1 MARNLSRNTELY
13 VSTLAPADIAGSA
26 VGTPTVANTNN
37 TWKVNV
43 LDGYS
48 FSQDTST
55 QEVGVSEAASECT
68 GVAGLARAT
77 LTFNTALNP
86 VDVSFGVYVRPT
98 NVGGAMPTCTEL
110 PLWAAALGNTAA
122 YDASPAAAGAG
133 ATYAQ
138 AIGATDSLTFTTEQ
152 SDQNEL
158 MLLYLYFV
166 LDSTTYVVGE
176 FTVGTIEADFSI
188 DGIAMLNISGSGTTI
203 QENPSD
209 VHSQFGTATPALT
222 AGTNYVDVPA
232 TTSASFLRNKLGTL
246 ELIDN
251 QGSATGDDSDTVS
264 GTPTG
269 GVVTVT
275 TGGLT
280 VDAYIGGR
288 IRNTT
293 STPNEWAQVIDND
306 ATTVTVASA
315 DAALVATW
323 SNTDNVELYTATTHS
338 ETIYCIPITGGS
350 LTLENNM
357 SYLTPEELAIVNQ
370 PLAGFTG
377 SRSIS
382 GSVTAYL
389 NTGAMGSG
397 GLLQDLLEKVTE
409 VNNDFYVKFHMGN
422 DTGSVPRVDFDI
434 PHAQIGIPTTNVE
447 DIISTEITF
456 NAKSW
461 DATAGAQS
469 FEGANEMTVAYV
481 LDQP

>member
-110 PLWAAALGNTAA
+110 PLWAAALGNDTAYA
-122 YDASPAAAGAG
+122 ASPAAASAG

-158 MLLYLYFV
+158 LLLYLYFV

-203 QENPSD
+203 QENPSN
-209 VHSQFGTATPALT
+209 VHAQFGTTTPALT
-222 AGTNYVDVPA
+222 AGTNYVDVPT
-232 TTSASFLRNKLGTL
+232 TTSSSFLRNKLGTL
-246 ELIDN
+246 ELVDN
-251 QGSATGDDSDTVS
+251 QGVAGTGDDTVASSSVS
-264 GTPTG
+264 GQVISGFT
-269 GVVTVT
+269 
-275 TGGLT
+275 GLT
-280 VDAYIGGR
+280 VDEYIGGR
-288 IRNTT
+288 AY
-293 STPNEWAQVIDND
+293 SAAAGAWASIVDND
-306 ATTVTVASA
+306 ATTVTVADYEDIS
-315 DAALVATW
+315 DANW
-323 SNTDNVELYTATTHS
+323 DSTDVDLYLPSSHAAVS
-338 ETIYCIPITGGS
+338 YCIPITGGS

-397 GLLQDLLEKVTE
+397 GLLQDLLEKTTE
-409 VNNDFYVKFHMGN
+409 VNNDFALTFHMGN
-422 DTGSVPRVDFDI
+422 DTGSVPRVDFTI
-434 PHAQIGIPTTNVE
+434 PHAQVSIPTTNVE

-461 DATAGAQS
+461 SATTDAQS

>member
-1 MARNLSRNTELY
+1 MARNLSRNTQLY
-13 VSTLAPADIAGSA
+13 VSTLPPEDIAGSA
-26 VGTPTVANTNN
+26 VGAPTVANTNN

-48 FSQDTST
+48 FSQDTNT

-68 GVAGLARAT
+68 GAAGLARAT

-110 PLWAAALGNTAA
+110 PIWAAALGNANAYAASPNTAA
-122 YDASPAAAGAG
+122 NGAV
-133 ATYAQ
+133 YAQ

-158 MLLYLYFV
+158 LLLYLYFV

-203 QENPSD
+203 KENPSN
-209 VHSQFGTATPALT
+209 VHTQFGTASPALT
-222 AGTNYVDVPA
+222 ADTNYVDVPA
-232 TTSASFLRNKLGTL
+232 TTSSSFLRNKLGTL
-246 ELIDN
+246 ELVDN
-251 QGSATGDDSDTVS
+251 QGVKETGTDTGTASVAGQVIS
-264 GTPTG
+264 GFT
-269 GVVTVT
+269 
-275 TGGLT
+275 GLT
-280 VDAYIGGR
+280 ADEYVGGR
-288 IRNTT
+288 AYNATDDA
-293 STPNEWAQVIDND
+293 WAIIIDND
-306 ATTVTVASA
+306 VTTVTVAAYEDISGWDGEAVDLHYASA
-315 DAALVATW
+315 HAEVT
-323 SNTDNVELYTATTHS
+323 
-338 ETIYCIPITGGS
+338 YCIPITGGS
-350 LTLENNM
+350 LTVENNM

-389 NTGAMGSG
+389 NTGAQGSG
-397 GLLQDLLEKVTE
+397 GLLQDLLEKTTE
-409 VNNDFYVKFHMGN
+409 VNNDFSLTFHMG
-422 DTGSVPRVDFDI
+422 GSTSEVPRVDFFI

-461 DATAGAQS
+461 SSTLDAQS
-469 FEGANEMTVAYV
+469 FEGANEMTVVYV
-481 LDQP
+481 LAQP